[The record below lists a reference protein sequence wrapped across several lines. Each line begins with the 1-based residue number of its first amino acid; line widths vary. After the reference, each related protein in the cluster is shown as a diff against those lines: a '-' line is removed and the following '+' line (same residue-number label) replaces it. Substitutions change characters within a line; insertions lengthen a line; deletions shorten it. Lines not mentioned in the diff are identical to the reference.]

1 MSQKVFIM
9 PLPGEKS
16 TYISKTDDTGVL
28 WLTEVGSKHYAVALL
43 TSGKSDASTK
53 QVVLGLK

>member
-1 MSQKVFIM
+1 M